1 VKVDIS
7 QLKQAG
13 MNWTYHNVVEECAV
27 GIQSLMF
34 MATSIVQRP
43 SIYVLPVDNDPDK
56 PGTVRV
62 LQEKPDK
69 KDIEKL
75 ASSQF

>member
-13 MNWTYHNVVEECAV
+13 MNWTYRNVVEERAV
-27 GIQSLMF
+27 EIQSLMF

-43 SIYVLPVDNDPDK
+43 SIYVLPVENDPEK
-56 PGTVRV
+56 PGSVRV
-62 LQEKPDK
+62 L
-69 KDIEKL
+69 
-75 ASSQF
+75 